1 MSQDSILEIFSSIM
15 SFVFLFSVFFFKFKG
30 KLKELFDYFPDRT
43 YFYKLNARL
52 ELVEMNL
59 STLQRL
65 VMKYHDVVS
74 QDIKPSGKDIAI
86 QQMKQTQRH

>member
-1 MSQDSILEIFSSIM
+1 MESMFNILQEVISLIVLVLVMYSRQKGLFKKIFES
-15 SFVFLFSVFFFKFKG
+15 
-30 KLKELFDYFPDRT
+30 FPDKT

-74 QDIKPSGKDIAI
+74 HDIKPSGKEIAI
-86 QQMKQTQRH
+86 QQMKQTQRS

>member
-52 ELVEMNL
+52 ELVETNVE
-59 STLQRL
+59 TLQRQIA
-65 VMKYHDVVS
+65 VIYN
-74 QDIKPSGKDIAI
+74 DIKPSGKEIAI

>member
-52 ELVEMNL
+52 ELVETNVE
-59 STLQRL
+59 TLQRQIM
-65 VMKYHDVVS
+65 VIYNN
-74 QDIKPSGKDIAI
+74 IKPSGKEIAI
-86 QQMKQTQRH
+86 QQMKKTQ

>member
-52 ELVEMNL
+52 ELVETNVE
-59 STLQRL
+59 TLQRQIT
-65 VMKYHDVVS
+65 VIYN
-74 QDIKPSGKDIAI
+74 DIKPSGKEIAI